1 MIRFGAEEV
10 VKNPAQPQ
18 GATGGVA
25 GGASAPGTGQVCER
39 GGTGID
45 IEAILAEGATRTAQL
60 HASVL
65 DKASALSSFA
75 MASGKSQARRV
86 CVCVCVCV

>member
-10 VKNPAQPQ
+10 VKHPALPL
-18 GATGGVA
+18 GAA
-25 GGASAPGTGQVCER
+25 RASAPGTEQVCER

-45 IEAILAEGATRTAQL
+45 IEAILAEGATRTAKL

-86 CVCVCVCV
+86 CVCVCV